1 MKRFGAISGLRARLR
16 TQTRPGNLRY
26 TVKFSAPKLWVPPDS
41 RWRPVRARFF
51 WADFGGESALVA
63 ALGKVRRVPH
73 EGDEI
78 RHGCF
83 FNSEDL
89 TRSSPSF

>member
-1 MKRFGAISGLRARLR
+1 MERFGAISGLRARLR
-16 TQTRPGNLRY
+16 TQTGPGNLRY
-26 TVKFSAPKLWVPPDS
+26 TVKFSAPKLWVP
-41 RWRPVRARFF
+41 RLALAAVHARLF
-51 WADFGGESALVA
+51 WAGFGRESALVA
-63 ALGKVRRVPH
+63 ALGKVRRVLH

-83 FNSEDL
+83 FNSADL